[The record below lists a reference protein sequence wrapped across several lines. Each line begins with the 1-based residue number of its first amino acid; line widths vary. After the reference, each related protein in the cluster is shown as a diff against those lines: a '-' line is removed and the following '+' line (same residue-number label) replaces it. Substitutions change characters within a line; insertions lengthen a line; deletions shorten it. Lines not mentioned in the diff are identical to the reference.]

1 LKVNNALKAGELFF
15 VRIEPDE
22 DLLRCLEEVVTSK
35 GYENAVIVTAIGA
48 LKEAVLIN
56 PGSLTKPP
64 EIGRKEL
71 EGPFEIVS
79 LTGALGKNHAHGG
92 KKGHI
97 HICLS
102 RHDGPAVGGSLDY
115 GNLAFYP
122 IDVCLLAYQGPL
134 GP

>member
-1 LKVNNALKAGELFF
+1 MKISSGVKGGELFF
-15 VRIEPDE
+15 VRIEADE

-35 GYENAVIVTAIGA
+35 GIENAVVVTAIGS
-48 LKEAVLIN
+48 LKKAVLVN

-64 EIGRKEL
+64 EIGRKEWD
-71 EGPFEIVS
+71 GPFEIVS
-79 LTGALGKNHAHGG
+79 LTGALGQNHAHGG

-102 RHDGPAVGGSLDY
+102 KHDGPTVGGSLDY

-122 IDVCLLAYQGPL
+122 IDVCLHAYQGPL
-134 GP
+134 GL